1 MGYTPITLPN
11 SKEVV
16 LIQPVSPFLLQKLRR
31 RYPPPQPPIQR
42 VPLGDPANPIWEET
56 PNEAHPDYIAARE
69 QWKFEIEEKTRR
81 FTISLGA
88 SIEWTDAKRARLEQ
102 LRKGL
107 LAAGEEGL
115 VDGDD
120 DFIYISYI
128 ACQTAED
135 YKFLVNEII
144 NGSRP
149 TEEAIQEA
157 VATFRPD
164 ANGHSPDLQG
174 EKHL

>member
-31 RYPPPQPPIQR
+31 RYPPPPIPVQR
-42 VPLGDPANPIWEET
+42 VNLGTEDSPHWEEE

-69 QWKFEIEEKTRR
+69 KWKGEVEERVRR
-81 FTISLGA
+81 LTISLGA
-88 SIEWTDAKRARLEQ
+88 TIEWTDAKRQRLVQ
-102 LRKGL
+102 LQKGL

-120 DFIYISYI
+120 DFVYISYI
-128 ACQTAED
+128 ACQTGED
-135 YKFLVNEII
+135 YRFLVNEII
-144 NGSRP
+144 NGSQP

-157 VATFRPD
+157 IATFRPEP
-164 ANGHSPDLQG
+164 NGHSPDLQG
-174 EKHL
+174 QERI